1 MEGLPFGQKYKLSYE
16 SKCLD
21 FGAETARINFVVE
34 YPSPEGKGRE
44 CLAQVEPTI
53 CLKRGDTNLRA
64 ELKSLL
70 YIEIVVN
77 NSCRFLVTFLFL
89 CV

>member
-1 MEGLPFGQKYKLSYE
+1 MFRLRGGDSANQLCF
-16 SKCLD
+16 
-21 FGAETARINFVVE
+21 E
-34 YPSPEGKGRE
+34 YPSPEGEGRE
-44 CLAQVEPTI
+44 CVAQVVPTI

-64 ELKSLL
+64 ELRSLL
-70 YIEIVVN
+70 NIEIVVN